1 MPTRLLYLDDS
12 RRTEADATIVRV
24 HDDGGETTVV
34 LDETI
39 FYPQGGGQPTD
50 RGRLTT
56 ARGGLDVR
64 RVAFVNGEVLHIGP
78 AEGVLDAGQTVRLSV
93 DPEVRRQ
100 HALLHTGGHLV
111 MTAVDRLVGYH
122 PTKGYHFPNGPYVEF
137 GSALPVEERAS
148 FAAKVQ
154 DVMDGMVAEDSE
166 VTSYFCSR
174 TGSAPTAST
183 CRPRSRRANRPAWSS
198 RPGTGRRAG
207 THVRRL
213 GELASLQGQ
222 ERQGEV
228 RAYASQLHGR
238 LRWGH
243 GPASWGRPAPA
254 AHRGL
259 ADCHQR
265 LVELMRMVGIQR
277 QEVAAADGSTAVRTV
292 LAPGPDQSRA
302 ARAVLLPATWR
313 RSGSSSP
320 SCGGWTPRRRSGS
333 RARPRTS
340 AAISCCG
347 ARAVTSLRRVEGA
360 VRAGVGR
367 SR

>member
-166 VTSYFCSR
+166 VTSYFCEPDGLR
-174 TGSAPTAST
+174 ADGVHVPAEIPAGKPTRVVVTAGY
-183 CRPRSRRANRPAWSS
+183 RSPC
-198 RPGTGRRAG
+198 GG

-213 GELASLQGQ
+213 GELAGLK
-222 ERQGEV
+222 V
-228 RAYASQLHGR
+228 RNVKVKSGR
-238 LRWGH
+238 TRV
-243 GPASWGRPAPA
+243 SYT
-254 AHRGL
+254 
-259 ADCHQR
+259 
-265 LVELMRMVGIQR
+265 
-277 QEVAAADGSTAVRTV
+277 VA
-292 LAPGPDQSRA
+292 
-302 ARAVLLPATWR
+302 
-313 RSGSSSP
+313 
-320 SCGGWTPRRRSGS
+320 
-333 RARPRTS
+333 
-340 AAISCCG
+340 
-347 ARAVTSLRRVEGA
+347 
-360 VRAGVGR
+360 
-367 SR
+367 